1 MRLTDYIRGGI
12 IIIMGIFALI
22 VVIQNTESMP
32 VKLVFTT
39 VTMPRA
45 LLLFLTLGIGFLVG
59 IMASYFWRRRRFR

>member
-1 MRLTDYIRGGI
+1 MRPSGI

-22 VVIQNTESMP
+22 VVIQNTEKVP

-45 LLLFLTLGIGFLVG
+45 LLLFLTLGIGFVVG